1 MEIITVENQVYKV
14 IFMVLKTLAES
25 NKNTVKFD

>member
-14 IFMVLKTLAES
+14 IFMVSKTLAES